1 MRHLCLLLF
10 VTSLFSLHAQ
20 RNHNQYN
27 DNSNRAFLGVSTT
40 DVSDDKADLLGLP
53 NDDGD
58 MIQYIYDGT
67 AAAAA
72 GLKPF
77 DYIIGMD
84 NDMVDRNTGLTE
96 LLAKHRPGDKVDLKI
111 VRQGKKMS
119 LPVTLGR
126 PSDSDNE
133 HYGGSAFLGVRE
145 HDNNDNDKL
154 GVRITTV
161 RNATA
166 MKLGLDDGDVITAI
180 NGQPMIEWHDISVML
195 NNMEE
200 GDPIDIAY
208 TRNNTPQRASGTIGA
223 EDDPSLK
230 MGRGYLGIYSGHMD
244 GSKAS
249 KLGFPNP
256 YGSYV
261 KRIIRGSAAE
271 SAKLEPLDYVIAVN
285 DYQMSD
291 DRSLTSALRKFSPG
305 DEVVVTY
312 IRNGETMRANVV
324 LGESSDDE
332 FSIPCAEEPFFG
344 VSNNHN
350 ESDRK
355 GVPVNIVRNSAAKE
369 AGLLSGDIITSL
381 AGKPIIDWEDLSAVI
396 NGTNVGKEIAIG
408 YIRNGQSQTA
418 IAVMGSECDENG
430 ESRNENNWYDYN
442 YDESFSDNPDR
453 EMDNESP
460 AVDMDRIKV
469 DMADMDKEDAEEMAR
484 RGVDMPLINN
494 LSIENIQL
502 FPNPNRGMFRLEFEL
517 PQRGE
522 TSIRVFNGEG
532 RLIYSFDLGEYQGTF
547 SDDIDI
553 SQNGPGSYFLEVR
566 QGATSM
572 VKKIILQY

>member
-1 MRHLCLLLF
+1 MRHLLLLLF
-10 VTSLFSLHAQ
+10 TTSLFSLQAQ
-20 RNHNQYN
+20 RHYNHYDN
-27 DNSNRAFLGVSTT
+27 NSNRAFLGVRTT
-40 DVSDDKADLLGLP
+40 EISDDKANILNLP
-53 NDDGD
+53 TDDGD
-58 MIQYIYDGT
+58 MIQYVYEGT

-77 DYIIGMD
+77 DYIIGM
-84 NDMVDRNTGLTE
+84 NNETVDRNTGLTE
-96 LLAKHRPGDKVDLKI
+96 LLAKHSPGDKVDLQI
-111 VRQGKKMS
+111 VRQGKKMTF
-119 LPVTLGR
+119 PITLGR
-126 PSDSDNE
+126 PSDSNSD

-145 HDNNDNDKL
+145 HDENDNDKL

-161 RNATA
+161 RNSTA
-166 MKLGLDDGDVITAI
+166 MKLGLDDGDIITAI
-180 NGQPMIEWHDISVML
+180 NGQPMVDWHDISVML

-200 GDPIDIAY
+200 GDPIEIAY
-208 TRNNTPQRASGTIGA
+208 TRNNTPQRASGNIGA

-244 GSKAS
+244 RNKAN
-249 KLGFPNP
+249 KLELPNP

-271 SAKLEPLDYVIAVN
+271 AAGLEPLDYVIAVD
-285 DYQMSD
+285 DYEMSEN
-291 DRSLTSALRKFSPG
+291 RSLTSALHKFSPG

-312 IRNGETMRANVV
+312 IRNGQTMRANVV

-350 ESDRK
+350 ETDRK
-355 GVPVNIVRNSAAKE
+355 GVPVNIVRNSAAKA
-369 AGLLSGDIITSL
+369 AGLQSGDIITSL
-381 AGKPIIDWEDLSAVI
+381 AGKPIIDWGDLSAVI
-396 NGTNVGKEIAIG
+396 NGTNVGKEIAVG
-408 YIRNGQSQTA
+408 FIRDGQPQTA

-442 YDESFSDNPDR
+442 YDESFSNNPDR
-453 EMDNESP
+453 EIDDESP
-460 AVDMDRIKV
+460 AIDMDRIKV

-494 LSIENIQL
+494 LTIENIQL

-553 SQNGPGSYFLEVR
+553 SQNGPGAYFLEVR

>member
-1 MRHLCLLLF
+1 MRHLLLLVF
-10 VTSLFSLHAQ
+10 ITSLFSLHAQ
-20 RNHNQYN
+20 RHYNQSN
-27 DNSNRAFLGVSTT
+27 NNSNRAFLGVS
-40 DVSDDKADLLGLP
+40 SSEISNAKADLLGLP
-53 NDDGD
+53 TDDGD
-58 MIQYIYDGT
+58 MIQYVYEGT
-67 AAAAA
+67 PAAAA

-77 DYIIGMD
+77 DYIIGMN
-84 NDMVDRNTGLTE
+84 NDMVDRNIGLTE

-119 LPVTLGR
+119 LPVTLGQ
-126 PSDSDNE
+126 PSDSDGE

-145 HDNNDNDKL
+145 HDDNNNNKI

-161 RNATA
+161 RNAAA
-166 MKLGLDDGDVITAI
+166 MKLGLDDGDLITAI
-180 NGQPMIEWHDISVML
+180 NGQPMIDWSDISVML

-200 GDPIDIAY
+200 GDPIDITY
-208 TRNNTPQRASGTIGA
+208 TRNNTPQRASGNIGA

-230 MGRGYLGIYSGHMD
+230 MGRGYLGIYSGNMD

-271 SAKLEPLDYVIAVN
+271 LAKLEPLDYVIAIN
-285 DYQMSD
+285 DYQMSN
-291 DRSLTSALRKFSPG
+291 DRSLTSALHKFSPG

-312 IRNGETMRANVV
+312 IRNGQTMRANVV
-324 LGESSDDE
+324 LGESSDDDL
-332 FSIPCAEEPFFG
+332 SQPCSEEPFFG
-344 VSNNHN
+344 VSNNSN
-350 ESDRK
+350 ATDRK

-369 AGLLSGDIITSL
+369 AGLQSGDIITSL
-381 AGKPIIDWEDLSAVI
+381 AGKPIIDWGDLSAVI

-408 YIRNGQSQTA
+408 YIRDGQPQTA
-418 IAVMGSECDENG
+418 IAIMGSECGENG
-430 ESRNENNWYDYN
+430 EDRNENNWYDYN
-442 YDESFSDNPDR
+442 YDESFGNNPDR

-460 AVDMDRIKV
+460 PVDMDRIKV
-469 DMADMDKEDAEEMAR
+469 DLADMNKEDAAEMAR

-502 FPNPNRGMFRLEFEL
+502 FPNPNRGMFRLEFDL
-517 PQRGE
+517 PQKGE

>member
-1 MRHLCLLLF
+1 MRHLLLLLLT
-10 VTSLFSLHAQ
+10 TSLFSLHAQ
-20 RNHNQYN
+20 H
-27 DNSNRAFLGVSTT
+27 NSNRAFLGVSSTEI
-40 DVSDDKADLLGLP
+40 DDDKADLLNLP
-53 NDDGD
+53 TDDGD
-58 MIQYIYDGT
+58 LVKYVYKGT

-77 DYIIGMD
+77 DYIIGM
-84 NDMVDRNTGLTE
+84 NNEMVDRNTGLTE
-96 LLAKHRPGDKVDLKI
+96 LLAAHRSGDKVDLKI
-111 VRQGKKMS
+111 VRQGKKMT

-126 PSDSDNE
+126 PSDSDGE

-145 HDNNDNDKL
+145 HDDNDDDEI

-161 RNATA
+161 RNSTA
-166 MKLGLDDGDVITAI
+166 MKLGLDDGDVITSI
-180 NGQPMIEWHDISVML
+180 NGQPMIDWSDISVML
-195 NNMEE
+195 NNMED
-200 GDPIDIAY
+200 GDPIEITY
-208 TRNNTPQRASGTIGA
+208 SRNNTPQRANGTIGR
-223 EDDPSLK
+223 EDDPNLK

-244 GSKAS
+244 RTKAG
-249 KLGFPNP
+249 KLGLTNP

-271 SAKLEPLDYVIAVN
+271 AAGLEPLDYVVAIN

-291 DRSLTSALRKFSPG
+291 DRSLTSALHKFSPG

-312 IRNGETMRANVV
+312 IRSGETMRANAV
-324 LGESSDDE
+324 LGESSDDNL
-332 FSIPCAEEPFFG
+332 SQPCSEAPFFG

-350 ESDRK
+350 ETNRK

-369 AGLLSGDIITSL
+369 AGLQSGDVITSL
-381 AGKPIIDWEDLSAVI
+381 AGKPIIDWGDLSAVI
-396 NGTNVGKEIAIG
+396 NGTNVGKEIAVG
-408 YIRNGQSQTA
+408 YIRDGESQTA
-418 IAVMGSECDENG
+418 IAVMGSECGENG
-430 ESRNENNWYDYN
+430 ESRNKNNWYDYN
-442 YDESFSDNPDR
+442 YDESFSNNPDR
-453 EMDNESP
+453 EMDDESP

-469 DMADMDKEDAEEMAR
+469 DMADMDQEDAAAMAS

-522 TSIRVFNGEG
+522 TSIRVFNGEA

-553 SQNGPGSYFLEVR
+553 SQNGPGAYFLEVR

>member
-1 MRHLCLLLF
+1 MRHLLLLLF
-10 VTSLFSLHAQ
+10 ITSLFSLHAQ
-20 RNHNQYN
+20 RHYNQYD
-27 DNSNRAFLGVSTT
+27 DNSNRAFLGVST
-40 DVSDDKADLLGLP
+40 SEINNNKADLLHLP
-53 NDDGD
+53 TDHGD
-58 MIQYIYDGT
+58 MIKYVYEGT
-67 AAAAA
+67 SAATA

-77 DYIIGMD
+77 DYIIGMN
-84 NDMVDRNTGLTE
+84 NDVVDRSTGLTE
-96 LLAKHRPGDKVDLKI
+96 LLAKHRPGDQVDLKI
-111 VRQGKKMS
+111 IRQGKKMS
-119 LPVTLGR
+119 IPITLGR
-126 PSDSDNE
+126 PSDSNNE

-145 HDNNDNDKL
+145 HDNNNDNQV

-161 RNATA
+161 RNSSA
-166 MKLGLDDGDVITAI
+166 MNLGLDDGDIITAI
-180 NGQPMIEWHDISVML
+180 NGQPMIEWDDISLML
-195 NNMEE
+195 NNMEK
-200 GDPIDIAY
+200 GDPIEVEY
-208 TRNNTPQRASGTIGA
+208 SRNNTPQRASGTIGA

-244 GSKAS
+244 RSKAS
-249 KLGFPNP
+249 KLGLPNP
-256 YGSYV
+256 NGSYV

-271 SAKLEPLDYVIAVN
+271 SAGLEPLDYVIAVN
-285 DYQMSD
+285 DYQMD
-291 DRSLTSALRKFSPG
+291 EDRSLTSALHKFSPG
-305 DEVVVTY
+305 EEVVVTY
-312 IRNGETMRANVV
+312 IRNGETMRANAV
-324 LGESSDDE
+324 LGESSDDDL
-332 FSIPCAEEPFFG
+332 SVPCSEEPFFG

-350 ESDRK
+350 ATDRK
-355 GVPVNIVRNSAAKE
+355 GVPVNIVSNSAAKA
-369 AGLLSGDIITSL
+369 AGLESGDIITSL
-381 AGKPIIDWEDLSAVI
+381 AGKPIIDWGDLSAVI
-396 NGTNVGKEIAIG
+396 NGTNVRKEIAVG
-408 YIRNGQSQTA
+408 FIRDGQPQTA

-442 YDESFSDNPDR
+442 YDESFSNNPDR
-453 EMDNESP
+453 EMDDESP

-494 LSIENIQL
+494 LTIENIQL

-517 PQRGE
+517 PQLGE
-522 TSIRVFNGEG
+522 TSIRVFNAEA